1 MIYVNRNLT
10 VKKAGNTYSSTMNDT
25 LTLYRGDGDVEIH
38 FSLQQNLYLFDN
50 NGVVSNN
57 PAFTQLVIK
66 KPNGVPVFSD
76 ITEVQEG
83 NLLIVT
89 VTKDMLDE
97 IEEVGDFSFQLRLF
111 DAEKN
116 SRISI
121 PPVIKG
127 INIREPLAIEE
138 GEEGGVTE

>member
-1 MIYVNRNLT
+1 MIYVNRNLS
-10 VKKAGNTYSSTMNDT
+10 VKKSGDTYSSTMNDT

-38 FSLQQNLYLFDN
+38 FSLQQTLYMFDN
-50 NGVVSNN
+50 NGVKSNN

-66 KPNGVPVFSD
+66 KPDGTPVFSE

-83 NLLIVT
+83 NLIVVT

-97 IEEVGDFSFQLRLF
+97 IEEVGEFSFQLRLF
-111 DAEKN
+111 DAEQN

-121 PPVIKG
+121 PPVIRG
-127 INIREPLAIEE
+127 IRIKEPLAIE
-138 GEEGGVTE
+138 GGVIE